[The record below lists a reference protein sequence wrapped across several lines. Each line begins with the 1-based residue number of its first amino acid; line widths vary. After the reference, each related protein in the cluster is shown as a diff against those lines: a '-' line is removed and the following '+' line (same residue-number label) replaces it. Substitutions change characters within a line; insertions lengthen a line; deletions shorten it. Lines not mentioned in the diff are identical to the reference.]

1 MIEKNILHDTIMHM
15 KQKIATKEYSF
26 TVVYEPI
33 PEGGYQVVVP
43 ALPGLITYG
52 RNFEEAKKMA
62 LDAIRC
68 HLEGFA
74 KNKEKIPTETSLVQ
88 EKVTVSL
95 S

>member
-1 MIEKNILHDTIMHM
+1 MR
-15 KQKIATKEYSF
+15 QKIATKEYTF
-26 TVVYEPI
+26 TVVYEPVH
-33 PEGGYQVVVP
+33 EGGYQVVVP

-68 HLEGFA
+68 HLEGL
-74 KNKEKIPTETSLVQ
+74 KKGKEEIPTESSFVH
-88 EKVTVSL
+88 EKVTVVL